1 MFGRGIWPVVRR
13 ELQAGAR
20 HPFNHW
26 LRVAGLCAALVVLF
40 GANFQE
46 VPISEAGSQIFEGLN
61 IVLLAS
67 IFCVVPAITA
77 DCIAR
82 ERREGTLG
90 LLFLTPLHAW
100 EIVLGK
106 VLVQVLRAL
115 TLWLAVLPALT
126 IPFLTGGVGWPEVAN
141 SLSIELCA
149 GMLCLA
155 AGMVASSL
163 TEKRAAAFVLAFALA
178 AALDAGLNQGQSLNA
193 LHLRGTVNPP
203 SYVMLRQMPNISMQM
218 SRNPYTGFYG
228 PTGWVTAWA
237 PPKVVAISFGPLAE
251 KFLIA
256 LLVLWVAMRFAGYCV
271 ERSWQDRIPSERRK
285 NWVRRYCTP
294 IFQRWFARQMR
305 RTLEWNP
312 VAWLQQ
318 YSWKARLT
326 KWGLCL
332 GFVVLECMATASGN
346 FREIAQQQSILLA
359 ILAVAYTYAGVNG
372 FLQEKK
378 SGALELILV
387 TPLTVNQIL
396 FGRVWGLWK
405 QFLPAALLLAGCW
418 AYCRYFVSILNNYNW
433 GPNNTEISPLDFAF
447 FLGFFALPVYATWFA
462 LRFKN
467 IILAA
472 AGAWVALVGAPVCGV
487 VTFVLAAL
495 LLGMGPGPVLLG
507 MGPGQSWIYLG
518 ILAGNI
524 VFVLIAVRSLRRSLA
539 RRVYSF

>member
-1 MFGRGIWPVVRR
+1 MLAVRFSRGSTLSCCVDLLRCPGHHGGLHRPRAAGGDAGVAIFDAAAGVGNCSWQSPGPGAPGADVMAGGA
-13 ELQAGAR
+13 AGAD
-20 HPFNHW
+20 HPISD
-26 LRVAGLCAALVVLF
+26 RRGGVAGSRQFSLH
-40 GANFQE
+40 
-46 VPISEAGSQIFEGLN
+46 
-61 IVLLAS
+61 
-67 IFCVVPAITA
+67 
-77 DCIAR
+77 R
-82 ERREGTLG
+82 TLRG
-90 LLFLTPLHAW
+90 NAF
-100 EIVLGK
+100 
-106 VLVQVLRAL
+106 
-115 TLWLAVLPALT
+115 
-126 IPFLTGGVGWPEVAN
+126 
-141 SLSIELCA
+141 
-149 GMLCLA
+149 LA

-163 TEKRAAAFVLAFALA
+163 TEKRAAAFVLAFAFA

-326 KWGLCL
+326 KSGLCL

-359 ILAVAYTYAGVNG
+359 I
-372 FLQEKK
+372 
-378 SGALELILV
+378 I
-387 TPLTVNQIL
+387 
-396 FGRVWGLWK
+396 
-405 QFLPAALLLAGCW
+405 
-418 AYCRYFVSILNNYNW
+418 
-433 GPNNTEISPLDFAF
+433 
-447 FLGFFALPVYATWFA
+447 ATA
-462 LRFKN
+462 
-467 IILAA
+467 
-472 AGAWVALVGAPVCGV
+472 
-487 VTFVLAAL
+487 
-495 LLGMGPGPVLLG
+495 
-507 MGPGQSWIYLG
+507 
-518 ILAGNI
+518 
-524 VFVLIAVRSLRRSLA
+524 
-539 RRVYSF
+539 